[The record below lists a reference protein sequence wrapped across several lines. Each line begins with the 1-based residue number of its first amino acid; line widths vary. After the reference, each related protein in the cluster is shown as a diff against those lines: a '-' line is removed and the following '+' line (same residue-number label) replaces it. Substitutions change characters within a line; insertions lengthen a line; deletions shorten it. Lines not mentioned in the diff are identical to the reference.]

1 MASRVKGITL
11 EIGGNVTGLD
21 KALRDINS
29 RISGTQKELKD
40 VNRLLKLDPGNTEL
54 LAQKQKLL
62 QDAVNETR
70 EKLNQ
75 LKEADQQAKKQL
87 EAGELGQDKYNALQR
102 EIIET
107 EQKLESL
114 EKQAKDSGDGL
125 QRAMQDVN
133 SRMKDTQDNLKE
145 VDRLLKLDPGNAE
158 MLAQKQ
164 NLLRD
169 AIGQTKEKLE
179 QLKEADRIAKEQLES
194 GDLGKEDYD
203 ALQREIVETEEQLKS
218 LQQEAKNFGS
228 VLSQELQTAGDKIS
242 GVGDKISGAG
252 EKMTKSVTVPIVGVG
267 TAVVKTAADFE
278 AQMSKVS
285 AISGATGGDLE
296 KLEAKA
302 REMGEKTKFSAS
314 EAGEAFEYMAMAGWK
329 TEDMV
334 SGIDGILNLAAASGA
349 DLATT
354 SDIVT
359 DALTGFGLTA
369 EDAGHFAD
377 IMAAASSNA
386 NTNVEMMGETFKYVA
401 PVAGALGY
409 SAEDVSVAVGL
420 MANSGIKASQA
431 GTSLRT
437 LMTNMAKPTDEMA
450 AAMDTLGIS
459 LDDGQGNM
467 KSFRE
472 IMDDLRT
479 GFGELKI
486 SPEDAQAAFAELD
499 QQLQDGTIT
508 QEDYDAS
515 IAELT
520 EQCYGAEGAMKAQ
533 AAASLAGKEGM
544 SGLLAIVNA
553 SEEDY
558 NKLTGAIE
566 NCDGVSESMAGTMQ
580 DNLQGQLQI
589 LMSQLQELA
598 LSLAETLM
606 PIVKEI
612 VGWIQKA
619 VDWFNNLSP
628 ATQDLIVKIGM
639 IVAVVGPA
647 LLIVGK
653 VISAIGGIV
662 GGIGSLVGAIGGISG
677 AIAGAGGLLP
687 MIGGVVTA
695 AAPFLVG
702 GAVIAGIVAGVYMII
717 KHWDDIKAAA
727 GKVKDDVAESWNYMK
742 SSISETVSGI
752 KESVSGKWDEIKQNT
767 SEFLG
772 NVKTDM
778 STNWQSMKDSV
789 RESASNIKEAVSGK
803 WDETKQKTSEA
814 WGNIKSDVAESWN
827 NMKEST
833 ATKGGEIF
841 STVSDKFSAIYDK
854 ISEKIGGARDFVR
867 NAIEAIKGFFNF
879 EWHLPELRLPHIEVG
894 EYIDVPVLGT
904 IPNPATLRVEWYK
917 KAMDDPRILKGASIF
932 GYNNGK
938 LLGGGEAGEEVVSGK
953 ETLLNMIRE
962 AVASVQKVQQINLAG
977 AMRDA
982 LQAANVHVSYGDVH
996 MTVYGAEGQDVNELA
1011 EIVSYRLKD
1020 SYEREKAVWK

>member
-62 QDAVNETR
+62 QDAVKETR

-218 LQQEAKNFGS
+218 LQKEAKDFGS
-228 VLSQELQTAGDKIS
+228 VVGQELRAAGDKIS

-252 EKMTKSVTVPIVGVG
+252 EKMTKSVTVPVVGVG
-267 TAVVKTAADFE
+267 TAVTKIAMDFE

-285 AISGATGGDLE
+285 AISGATGKDFDKLKE
-296 KLEAKA
+296 KAE
-302 REMGEKTKFSAS
+302 EMGGKTKFSAT
-314 EAGEAFEYMAMAGWK
+314 EAAEAFEYMAMAGWK

-334 SGIDGILNLAAASGA
+334 SGIDGILNLAAAAGT

-359 DALTGFGLTA
+359 DALTGFGLAA

-437 LMTNMAKPTDEMA
+437 LLTNMAKPTDEMA
-450 AAMDTLGIS
+450 AAMNTLGIS

-472 IMDDLRT
+472 IMDDLRS

-486 SPEDAQAAFAELD
+486 PAEDAQAALEELEL
-499 QQLQDGTIT
+499 QLADGTIT
-508 QEDYDAS
+508 QEDYDKA

-520 EQCYGAEGAMKAQ
+520 ERCYGAEGAMKAQ

-558 NKLTGAIE
+558 NKLTEAIN
-566 NCDGVSESMAGTMQ
+566 NCDGVSGSMAETMQ
-580 DNLQGQLQI
+580 DNLQGQIQDLSSKLEQ
-589 LMSQLQELA
+589 LA
-598 LSLAETLM
+598 LSLAKTLL
-606 PIVKEI
+606 PNIKDG

-619 VDWFNNLSP
+619 VVWFNDLSP

-639 IVAVVGPA
+639 ILAVVGPA
-647 LLIVGK
+647 LLIAGK

-687 MIGGVVTA
+687 LIGGVVTA
-695 AAPFLVG
+695 AAPFLIG
-702 GAVIAGIVAGVYMII
+702 GAIIAGVVAGGYMII

-727 GKVKDDVAESWNYMK
+727 GKVKDDVAENWNYM
-742 SSISETVSGI
+742 SASI
-752 KESVSGKWDEIKQNT
+752 SGKWSEIKQNT
-767 SEFLG
+767 SESLE
-772 NVKTDM
+772 NIKTDM

-789 RESASNIKEAVSGK
+789 RESASNIKETVSGK

-814 WGNIKSDVAESWN
+814 WGNIKSDVAESWR
-827 NMKEST
+827 NMKDST
-833 ATKGGEIF
+833 TAKGGEIF

-867 NAIEAIKGFFNF
+867 NAIEAIKGFFDF
-879 EWHLPELRLPHIEVG
+879 EWHLPELRLPHIKVG

-904 IPNPATLRVEWYK
+904 IPNPATLHVEWYK